1 MSGPKGA
8 PVKGCA
14 VYLNLDK
21 NMEAT
26 IMNQHSKYS
35 FLLTACLCVMGLV
48 LSGNAQSQCDS
59 SAPPVLT
66 CQDITVELDD
76 SGIASVFAAAALYS
90 TEAITYLYQDCAGAY
105 ENNPSAFV
113 ISVEQSTFTC
123 DDIGEPVAVPLI
135 VLMADGLS
143 GPAEC
148 TFNVTVTDPLGL
160 CPVVVEGEGE
170 VLPEGEGEVLPE
182 GEGEILPE
190 GEGEVLPEGEGEVL
204 PEGEGEVLPEG
215 EGEVLPEGEGEVL
228 PEGEGEVLPEGEGEE
243 LPEGEGEELPE
254 GEGEEPVE
262 GEGEEPVEGEGE
274 EPVEGEG
281 ETPVEGEP
289 ECTGEFEVP
298 DVVGETL
305 ADATAILNANCF
317 VVGAVTEECS
327 DDIPKGCVI
336 SQDPAAGAGA
346 IGLSPVDL
354 VISSGRC
361 ACCDGFDPLD
371 PTNLF
376 LGGLALLV
384 LIIASIVLSVGGGG
398 GGFIKL
404 PW

>member
-1 MSGPKGA
+1 
-8 PVKGCA
+8 
-14 VYLNLDK
+14 
-21 NMEAT
+21 
-26 IMNQHSKYS
+26 MNQHSKYS

-190 GEGEVLPEGEGEVL
+190 GEGEVLPEGEGE
-204 PEGEGEVLPEG
+204 
-215 EGEVLPEGEGEVL
+215 
-228 PEGEGEVLPEGEGEE
+228 E
-243 LPEGEGEELPE
+243 LPEGEGEELP
-254 GEGEEPVE
+254 E

-336 SQDPAAGAGA
+336 SQDPAAGAVA